1 MNSRPIF
8 DEFSIHF
15 FCHSRTSTHLFLMQI
30 LFPVD
35 SMQLACTVQIPRS
48 IGGLEASAIY
58 IDTQNKFRSE
68 RFIEMGLAAIERV
81 SSLLNNSPHNLT
93 ISRLLSNL
101 FIFACTRL
109 QEVTKVILHELER
122 LVIEKQPKLIVV
134 DDVAFQFRNDLHANE
149 EFEHFKRKSLLKISQ
164 KLKSLASN
172 YDLCVSILEFKSW
185 NLSDSLI
192 ERNQRFTQNNLT
204 NLRIIFFSILPL
216 SPGDLHQPS
225 RMRPE
230 QTAADS

>member
-1 MNSRPIF
+1 
-8 DEFSIHF
+8 
-15 FCHSRTSTHLFLMQI
+15 MQI
-30 LFPVD
+30 LSPVD

-172 YDLCVSILEFKSW
+172 YDLCVSIFEFKS
-185 NLSDSLI
+185 
-192 ERNQRFTQNNLT
+192 
-204 NLRIIFFSILPL
+204 
-216 SPGDLHQPS
+216 
-225 RMRPE
+225 
-230 QTAADS
+230 